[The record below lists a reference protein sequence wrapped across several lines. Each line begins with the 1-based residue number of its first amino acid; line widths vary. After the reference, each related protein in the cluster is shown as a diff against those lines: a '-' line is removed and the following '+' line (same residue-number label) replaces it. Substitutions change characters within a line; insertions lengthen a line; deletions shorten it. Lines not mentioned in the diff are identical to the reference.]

1 MIDFM
6 TARSTLSA
14 LTRTIHGYLLRR
26 PIFSPCVLRSRT
38 PRNEIHEHPGNSNSE
53 QAACLIYN
61 ALVLGRSLRF
71 FQELRQCANC
81 STRIEHGPRESKTIQ
96 Y

>member
-61 ALVLGRSLRF
+61 ALVLVAVCGFSKN
-71 FQELRQCANC
+71 CA
-81 STRIEHGPRESKTIQ
+81 SAQTAPRG
-96 Y
+96 

>member
-26 PIFSPCVLRSRT
+26 PTFSPCVLRSRT
-38 PRNEIHEHPGNSNSE
+38 PRNEIHEHPGNSNSRKLH
-53 QAACLIYN
+53 A
-61 ALVLGRSLRF
+61 
-71 FQELRQCANC
+71 
-81 STRIEHGPRESKTIQ
+81 
-96 Y
+96 